1 MGPSCG
7 GPHLTIKTYK
17 CLMINECL
25 MIHLK
30 FLFSRRTRDSIS
42 VQYIANVEC
51 RPTLIIVMHVIRLTV
66 ERHSHAQRKKQGAQQ
81 TPTRARQNKPFEDPN
96 KEASKTKHAVL
107 LQAGHGACTS
117 RLRGC
122 TLPALLPPEQ
132 TEFVRG
138 TKPAPA
144 RQSPGN
150 TRCG

>member
-1 MGPSCG
+1 MSNDSPEIS
-7 GPHLTIKTYK
+7 IF
-17 CLMINECL
+17 
-25 MIHLK
+25 LK
-30 FLFSRRTRDSIS
+30 DTG
-42 VQYIANVEC
+42 QYIGAIYCEC
-51 RPTLIIVMHVIRLTV
+51 GMSTYFD
-66 ERHSHAQRKKQGAQQ
+66 HSDACHPSNSRASLARTAKKQGAQQ

-96 KEASKTKHAVL
+96 KEASKTNHAVL